1 MRFFIIFTLFFSS
14 SVFAADFDFIATIGS
29 IFESI
34 WVFISVDIPNFF
46 QRLLAYIIKYTVL
59 LKFNTLIHT
68 TEFAY
73 SIATDILQ
81 TLNLTQII
89 NSSIG
94 RLDSDLVQT
103 LINIRFFDAAQLI
116 IEALLTR
123 FILNM
128 MGW

>member
-1 MRFFIIFTLFFSS
+1 MRYFILLALVFSPT
-14 SVFAADFDFIATIGS
+14 VFAADFEFISTIGS

-34 WVFISVDIPNFF
+34 WVFISVDIPAFF
-46 QRLLAYIIKYTVL
+46 GRVFAYIIKYVVL
-59 LKFNTLIHT
+59 LKFTTLIHT

-73 SIATDILQ
+73 SIAIEVMQ
-81 TLNLTQII
+81 SLNITQLI

-94 RLDSDLVQT
+94 RLDSDIVQT
-103 LINIRFFDAAQLI
+103 LIDIRFFDSAQLV

-123 FILNM
+123 FILDM

>member
-1 MRFFIIFTLFFSS
+1 MRYLILFTVFFSS
-14 SVFAADFDFIATIGS
+14 SVFAADFDFIAIIGS

-34 WVFISVDIPNFF
+34 WIFISVDIPNFF
-46 QRLLAYIIKYTVL
+46 NRLLAYIIKYTVL

-89 NSSIG
+89 NASIG

-116 IEALLTR
+116 IEACLTR